1 MFADHVIRRWCK
13 ISTQDEMF
21 DPLHVR
27 HYFRVGLGAL
37 DCINNSLAVTG
48 KTAVHRILDFG
59 CGHGRILRHLTKAF
73 PDARITATD
82 INRDGVDFC
91 ERTFGA
97 LGVYSD
103 TSAAT
108 VDFHDTF
115 DLIWAGTVLT
125 NIEPWDAFLRL
136 LRSSLDPDGVLVL
149 TTHGPDVEQ
158 KIQRGERDYGLD
170 PHAVESILTGYA
182 ETGFGYG
189 DYPGMSGYGI
199 AVAERTA
206 TYEMLGR
213 AGLRVVRYTP
223 IGWDNHQDVYACVPA
238 ASVAA

>member
-1 MFADHVIRRWCK
+1 MQLAEPPTGPTRLAKRVRRIVSPFVRRPQRMFADHVIRRWCK

-108 VDFHDTF
+108 VDFHDT
-115 DLIWAGTVLT
+115 
-125 NIEPWDAFLRL
+125 
-136 LRSSLDPDGVLVL
+136 
-149 TTHGPDVEQ
+149 
-158 KIQRGERDYGLD
+158 
-170 PHAVESILTGYA
+170 
-182 ETGFGYG
+182 
-189 DYPGMSGYGI
+189 
-199 AVAERTA
+199 
-206 TYEMLGR
+206 
-213 AGLRVVRYTP
+213 
-223 IGWDNHQDVYACVPA
+223 
-238 ASVAA
+238 